1 MEPERFIVD
10 SWVRRIEEPV
20 LGLNLAFA
28 WPLPAVL
35 RAAYEALATRLSALD
50 PGVYVYPY
58 ATTHVTVATLVSFK
72 DHSDP
77 GGAEQARILG
87 LVPDIARRLGP
98 AAARIGAFEIE
109 VGPPVLVGEAAFLPI
124 QNPGGEVAHVRAR
137 LGAALRDVCTPRIP
151 QAIHSTVLRFR
162 RAPAQPARF
171 RSDFD
176 EIATTTPV
184 GRARIDEL
192 LITTETR
199 PYMAAGAI
207 AHRFKLS

>member
-1 MEPERFIVD
+1 MDPERFVID
-10 SWVRRIEEPV
+10 SWVRRVDEAV

-28 WPLPAVL
+28 WPLPASL
-35 RAAYEALATRLSALD
+35 RVAYEALAARLAALD

-72 DHSDP
+72 DHADP
-77 GGAEQARILG
+77 GGAEEARILG
-87 LVPDIARRLGP
+87 LVPEIARRLEP
-98 AAARIGAFEIE
+98 AAARIGRFDIE
-109 VGPPVLVGEAAFLPI
+109 VGAPVLVEEAAFLPI

-137 LGAALRDVCTPRIP
+137 LGVALRDLCTPRIP

-162 RAPAQPARF
+162 RAPAEPARF
-171 RSDFD
+171 RAAFD
-176 EIATTTPV
+176 EVARMAPL
-184 GRARIDEL
+184 GRARIEEL

-207 AHRFKLS
+207 AHRFSLR